1 MDYIKRYYE
10 LEKRE
15 LSKYAFQ
22 SKYATRE
29 LKEEDSNIRNAFQID
44 RDRILHSKSFRRLMH
59 KTQVYISPEKDHYR
73 TRLTHTLEVS
83 QIARTIGRA
92 LKLNEDLIEAISL
105 GHDLGHTPFG
115 HMGEDV
121 LNELNPKGFKHYE
134 QSVRVVKK
142 LEIKSTGKIGL
153 NLTNQVIDGI
163 LNHSKENKANT
174 LEGRVIKFSD
184 RIAYI
189 NHDIDNSIR
198 AGILTEEDIPKYLT
212 NLLGNNHGDR
222 INTMV
227 MDLVSNSY
235 GENDVLMSP
244 KIYEATMELRDFM
257 FRYVYKSDLVKQ
269 DEERVHSVIENLYNY
284 YKKNFDKI
292 PQSHRNLYKLNKELS
307 SSTIDDI
314 ITDYI
319 AGMTDIFARNTY
331 KDIFIPK
338 SWK

>member
-1 MDYIKRYYE
+1 MDYIKIYQD
-10 LEKRE
+10 LEEKE
-15 LSKYAFQ
+15 LSKYAFK
-22 SKYATRE
+22 SKNASRKIY
-29 LKEEDSNIRNAFQID
+29 EDKSTIRNDFQID

-73 TRLTHTLEVS
+73 TRLTHTLEVA

-92 LKLNEDLIEAISL
+92 LKLNEDLIEAIAL

-142 LEIKSTGKIGL
+142 LEIKSSGKIGL
-153 NLTNQVIDGI
+153 NLTDQVLDGI
-163 LNHSKENKANT
+163 KNHSKENLAST
-174 LEGRVIKFSD
+174 LEGRIIKFSD

-189 NHDIDNSIR
+189 NHDIDDSIR
-198 AGILTEEDIPKYLT
+198 AGILSEEDIPVYLT
-212 NLLGNNHGDR
+212 SILGNSHGDR

-235 GENDVLMSP
+235 GTNDILMSE
-244 KIYEATMELRDFM
+244 KIYEATMELREFM
-257 FRYVYKSDLVKQ
+257 FKNVYKSDLVKQ
-269 DEERVHSVIENLYNY
+269 DEEKVHWIIENLYNY
-284 YKKNFDKI
+284 YKDNFEKI
-292 PQSHRNLYKLNKELS
+292 PKSHRDLYRINKDIS
-307 SSTIDDI
+307 SATTDDI

-319 AGMTDIFARNTY
+319 AGMTDIFARDTY